1 MKCFPVIFYSDAF
14 YIQWLKNVLF
24 MRHEDAKKSLK
35 IGIASYVKTEKLH
48 KILQNKKITLDSGKK
63 YGIIKWYKNPYSY
76 S

>member
-1 MKCFPVIFYSDAF
+1 MKCFPVVFYSDAF

-48 KILQNKKITLDSGKK
+48 KI
-63 YGIIKWYKNPYSY
+63 P
-76 S
+76 